1 MPAAVESGIRSSQTG
16 LAFSQTGLAFSRPDV
31 LNVSKACGFI
41 GQQTCCPVA
50 GDTDG
55 GGESGFNPVGTV
67 TEGF

>member
-1 MPAAVESGIRSSQTG
+1 MPATVESGIRSSQTG
-16 LAFSQTGLAFSRPDV
+16 LAFSQTGLAFSQPDE
-31 LNVSKACGFI
+31 LSVSKVSGFL
-41 GQQTCCPVA
+41 GQQTCCAVA